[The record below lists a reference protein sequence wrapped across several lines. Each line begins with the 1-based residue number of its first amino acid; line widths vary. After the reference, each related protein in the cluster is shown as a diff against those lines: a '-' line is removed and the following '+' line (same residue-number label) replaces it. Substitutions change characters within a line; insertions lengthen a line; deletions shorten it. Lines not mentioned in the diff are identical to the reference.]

1 MSFHTGRLKSGDY
14 HRATNSISLLTLV
27 LGPELGWTWVSTKAV
42 KAFLS
47 KEQRLISFKFGFEM
61 YWWSMGNG
69 PDLLHLPLSKLL
81 WLPDKFPHTPKCQSC
96 FNSSPL
102 LPPSLS
108 LSHMSGNFDEPEEDA
123 GFLVIQSVN
132 FHGTNICWASLMCH
146 TLSKA
151 LCLVINKTDVI
162 GCWILGKHH
171 LFMTPFCCLIFPVSN
186 ICINQGHSWSDF
198 ISITSSISVVILS
211 NVFTLVHVLPL
222 LQSSVY

>member
-1 MSFHTGRLKSGDY
+1 MAMVFPGGSDDKESACNAGNLGLIPGSERSPGEGNGYPFKYSCLENPIVRGARWDTVQELQSWTWLSDFHFSENGCILYLCLSGKQ
-14 HRATNSISLLTLV
+14 RSLV

-108 LSHMSGNFDEPEEDA
+108 LY
-123 GFLVIQSVN
+123 L
-132 FHGTNICWASLMCH
+132 ICLATLM
-146 TLSKA
+146 
-151 LCLVINKTDVI
+151 
-162 GCWILGKHH
+162 
-171 LFMTPFCCLIFPVSN
+171 
-186 ICINQGHSWSDF
+186 NQRKMR
-198 ISITSSISVVILS
+198 
-211 NVFTLVHVLPL
+211 VF
-222 LQSSVY
+222 